1 MCPGSLPAPSHPA
14 AAEGGNRAI
23 ALPAPCLSASQA
35 TDPVLMDTWDR
46 DGVPAES
53 GKIGWAK
60 PQGSGLLKVLRLK
73 Q

>member
-1 MCPGSLPAPSHPA
+1 MCPRFLPAPSHPA

-23 ALPAPCLSASQA
+23 ALPAPCPSAGQA
-35 TDPVLMDTWDR
+35 TDPVLVDARNW

-60 PQGSGLLKVLRLK
+60 PQGFGLLKVLRLK

>member
-23 ALPAPCLSASQA
+23 TLPAPCPSASQA
-35 TDPVLMDTWDR
+35 VGPALVDTWDWG
-46 DGVPAES
+46 GVLAES
-53 GKIGWAK
+53 VNIGWAK
-60 PQGSGLLKVLRLK
+60 PQGFGLLKVLRLK